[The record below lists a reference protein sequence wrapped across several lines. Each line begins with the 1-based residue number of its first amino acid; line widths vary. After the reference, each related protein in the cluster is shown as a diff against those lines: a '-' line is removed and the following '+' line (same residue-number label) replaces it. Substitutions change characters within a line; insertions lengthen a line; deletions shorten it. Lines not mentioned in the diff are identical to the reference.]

1 MFTLNCKGRLFR
13 FDRPIIM
20 GILNTTPD
28 SFYEGSRFIGEDG
41 ILHQAEKMHKEGAVI
56 LDLGG
61 QSTRPGSERIGA
73 AEEIT
78 RVISAIESIH
88 YNFPDLILSIDTYY
102 ASVAKAAVEAGAS
115 IVNDI
120 SGGLFDKEMIST
132 VASLKVPFVCTHAPG
147 VAETMHE
154 NPGYRNVTLA
164 VLDFLSSQTNVCRL
178 AGIND
183 VIIDPG
189 IGFGKNNSQNF
200 EIINNLEKFAMIGRP
215 LLLGVSRKGTI
226 YRTLD
231 TTAEHA
237 VNGTTVLNTVGL
249 LKGAAILRVHDVKE
263 ANEAILLTEKLKETA
278 KKLN

>member
-1 MFTLNCKGRLFR
+1 MFTLNCKGKLFR
-13 FDRPIIM
+13 FDRPVIM

-28 SFYEGSRFIGEDG
+28 SFYEGSRFIGENG
-41 ILHQAEKMHKEGAVI
+41 ILQQAEKMKTEGAII
-56 LDLGG
+56 LDIGG

-88 YNFPDLILSIDTYY
+88 YNFPDLIISIDTYY

-115 IVNDI
+115 VVNDI
-120 SGGLFDKEMIST
+120 SGGMFDKEMVST
-132 VASLKVPFVCTHAPG
+132 VATLKVPFVCTHAPG
-147 VAETMHE
+147 AAESMHE
-154 NPGYRNVTLA
+154 NHGYLNVTLD
-164 VLDFLSSQTNVCRL
+164 VLDFLIRQTNVCRL

-189 IGFGKNNSQNF
+189 IGFGKNTEQNF
-200 EIINNLEKFAMIGRP
+200 EIVQNLEKFAVINKP
-215 LLLGVSRKGTI
+215 LLLGLSRKGSI
-226 YRTLD
+226 YRTLG

-237 VNGTTVLNTVGL
+237 VNGTTILNTVGL

-263 ANEAILLTEKLKETA
+263 AFEAIVLTEKLKEPA
-278 KKLN
+278 KN